1 MHRARL
7 PRFRDLEPRLE
18 WVVPPVGYPKFT
30 VSGSLVHMTRVPFA
44 ARVAAGVAVTVVEEA
59 RKLPGSALML
69 PMTVVSEALARGMRF
84 QQQVTALAIKG
95 DLIIATLPVIG
106 TPTEEQ
112 PAWASF
118 DEDGDETFDTESRVD
133 AAVITDDVDVP
144 DAPVAEPV
152 AANGRF
158 ALYSTP
164 PLDEPVQDTSA
175 KRAPSADKPEIV
187 EMIDFDTLAL
197 AQLRARLR
205 TLSIEDLETL
215 LEYEN
220 DTLSRAPFQTML
232 ANRITTAKAK

>member
-1 MHRARL
+1 MC
-7 PRFRDLEPRLE
+7 
-18 WVVPPVGYPKFT
+18 
-30 VSGSLVHMTRVPFA
+30 MTRLPFA

-69 PMTVVSEALARGMRF
+69 PMTVVSEALARGMRL

-95 DLIIATLPVIG
+95 DLVISALPVIG
-106 TPTEEQ
+106 TPREEQ
-112 PAWASF
+112 PSWASF
-118 DEDGDETFDTESRVD
+118 DEDEDDEFPATSRFDS
-133 AAVITDDVDVP
+133 AAVTDDVDVP
-144 DAPVAEPV
+144 DAPVAEPI

-175 KRAPSADKPEIV
+175 KPAAAATKPEIV

-220 DTLSRAPFQTML
+220 ATSARAPFQTML

>member
-1 MHRARL
+1 MTPRVRASSTVQL
-7 PRFRDLEPRLE
+7 LQ
-18 WVVPPVGYPKFT
+18 PVGYPKST
-30 VSGSLVHMTRVPFA
+30 NSGSLVGMTRVPFA

-69 PMTVVSEALARGMRF
+69 PMTVVSEALARGMRL

-95 DLIIATLPVIG
+95 DVIIATLPVVG
-106 TPTEEQ
+106 TPREEQ
-112 PAWASF
+112 PAWAQF
-118 DEDGDETFDTESRVD
+118 DEDGDENDVFGAPV
-133 AAVITDDVDVP
+133 VTDDVDVP
-144 DAPVAEPV
+144 DASEPI

-164 PLDEPVQDTSA
+164 PVDEPVQDTSA
-175 KRAPSADKPEIV
+175 KSAPGVDKPEIV

-215 LEYEN
+215 LDYEN

>member
-1 MHRARL
+1 
-7 PRFRDLEPRLE
+7 
-18 WVVPPVGYPKFT
+18 
-30 VSGSLVHMTRVPFA
+30 MTRVPFA

-69 PMTVVSEALARGMRF
+69 PMTVVSEALARSMRF

-95 DLIIATLPVIG
+95 DLIIATLPVVG
-106 TPTEEQ
+106 TPREEQ
-112 PAWASF
+112 PVWASF
-118 DEDGDETFDTESRVD
+118 DEDEDEDDAFDSP
-133 AAVITDDVDVP
+133 VITDDVDVP
-144 DAPVAEPV
+144 DAPVAEPI

-175 KRAPSADKPEIV
+175 KRAPSVDKPEIV

-205 TLSIEDLETL
+205 TLSVEDLEAL
-215 LEYEN
+215 LDYEN
-220 DTLSRAPFQTML
+220 DTLARAPFKTML

>member
-1 MHRARL
+1 
-7 PRFRDLEPRLE
+7 
-18 WVVPPVGYPKFT
+18 
-30 VSGSLVHMTRVPFA
+30 MTRVPFA

-95 DLIIATLPVIG
+95 DLIIASLPVIG

-112 PAWASF
+112 PSWASF
-118 DEDGDETFDTESRVD
+118 DEDEDDTFDAPV
-133 AAVITDDVDVP
+133 VTDDVDVP

-215 LEYEN
+215 LDYEN
-220 DTLSRAPFQTML
+220 DTLARAPFQTML

>member
-1 MHRARL
+1 M
-7 PRFRDLEPRLE
+7 
-18 WVVPPVGYPKFT
+18 
-30 VSGSLVHMTRVPFA
+30 
-44 ARVAAGVAVTVVEEA
+44 TVVEEA

-69 PMTVVSEALARGMRF
+69 PMTVVSEALARGMRL

-95 DLIIATLPVIG
+95 DLVISALPVIG
-106 TPTEEQ
+106 TPREEQ
-112 PAWASF
+112 PSWASF
-118 DEDGDETFDTESRVD
+118 DEDEDDAFPATSRFDS
-133 AAVITDDVDVP
+133 AAVTDDVDVP
-144 DAPVAEPV
+144 DAPVAEPI

-175 KRAPSADKPEIV
+175 KPAAAAKPEIV

-220 DTLSRAPFQTML
+220 ATSARAPFQTML
-232 ANRITTAKAK
+232 ATRSTTAKAT

>member
-1 MHRARL
+1 
-7 PRFRDLEPRLE
+7 
-18 WVVPPVGYPKFT
+18 
-30 VSGSLVHMTRVPFA
+30 MTRVPFA

-95 DLIIATLPVIG
+95 DLIIAILPVVG
-106 TPTEEQ
+106 TPREEQ

-118 DEDGDETFDTESRVD
+118 DEDEDDAVDTP
-133 AAVITDDVDVP
+133 VITDDVDVP

-158 ALYSTP
+158 ALYSRP

-175 KRAPSADKPEIV
+175 KRAPSV
-187 EMIDFDTLAL
+187 
-197 AQLRARLR
+197 
-205 TLSIEDLETL
+205 
-215 LEYEN
+215 
-220 DTLSRAPFQTML
+220 
-232 ANRITTAKAK
+232 

>member
-1 MHRARL
+1 
-7 PRFRDLEPRLE
+7 
-18 WVVPPVGYPKFT
+18 
-30 VSGSLVHMTRVPFA
+30 MTRVPFA

-95 DLIIATLPVIG
+95 DLIIATLPVVG
-106 TPTEEQ
+106 TPREEQ

-118 DEDGDETFDTESRVD
+118 DEDDDAFDTP
-133 AAVITDDVDVP
+133 VITDDVDVP

-175 KRAPSADKPEIV
+175 KRAPSVDKPEIV

-205 TLSIEDLETL
+205 TLSVEDLEAL
-215 LEYEN
+215 LDYEN
-220 DTLSRAPFQTML
+220 DTLARAPFQTML

>member
-1 MHRARL
+1 
-7 PRFRDLEPRLE
+7 
-18 WVVPPVGYPKFT
+18 
-30 VSGSLVHMTRVPFA
+30 MTRVPFA

-95 DLIIATLPVIG
+95 DVAISALPVIG
-106 TPTEEQ
+106 TPREEQ

-118 DEDGDETFDTESRVD
+118 DEDDEFE
-133 AAVITDDVDVP
+133 APIITDDVDVP
-144 DAPVAEPV
+144 DAPVTEPT

-175 KRAPSADKPEIV
+175 KRGPSADKPEIV

-205 TLSIEDLETL
+205 TLSVEDLETL
-215 LEYEN
+215 LDYEN
-220 DTLSRAPFQTML
+220 DTLARAPFQTML

>member
-1 MHRARL
+1 
-7 PRFRDLEPRLE
+7 
-18 WVVPPVGYPKFT
+18 
-30 VSGSLVHMTRVPFA
+30 MTRVPFA

-84 QQQVTALAIKG
+84 QQQVTVLAIKG
-95 DLIIATLPVIG
+95 DLIIASLPVIG

-112 PAWASF
+112 PSWASF
-118 DEDGDETFDTESRVD
+118 DEDEDVFDAPV
-133 AAVITDDVDVP
+133 VTDDVDVP

-215 LEYEN
+215 LDYEN
-220 DTLSRAPFQTML
+220 DTLARAPFQTML

>member
-1 MHRARL
+1 
-7 PRFRDLEPRLE
+7 
-18 WVVPPVGYPKFT
+18 
-30 VSGSLVHMTRVPFA
+30 MTRVPFA

-69 PMTVVSEALARGMRF
+69 PMTVVSEALARSMRF

-95 DLIIATLPVIG
+95 DLVIASLPVIG
-106 TPTEEQ
+106 TPSEEQ
-112 PAWASF
+112 PSWASF
-118 DEDGDETFDTESRVD
+118 DEDDDDTFH
-133 AAVITDDVDVP
+133 APVITDDVDVP

-215 LEYEN
+215 LDYEN

>member
-1 MHRARL
+1 
-7 PRFRDLEPRLE
+7 
-18 WVVPPVGYPKFT
+18 
-30 VSGSLVHMTRVPFA
+30 MTRVPFA

-95 DLIIATLPVIG
+95 DLIIASLPVIG

-112 PAWASF
+112 PSWASF
-118 DEDGDETFDTESRVD
+118 DEDEDDVFDALV
-133 AAVITDDVDVP
+133 VTDDVDVP

-215 LEYEN
+215 LDYEN
-220 DTLSRAPFQTML
+220 DTLARAPFQTML

>member
-1 MHRARL
+1 
-7 PRFRDLEPRLE
+7 
-18 WVVPPVGYPKFT
+18 
-30 VSGSLVHMTRVPFA
+30 MTRVPFA

-95 DLIIATLPVIG
+95 DLIIATLPVVG
-106 TPTEEQ
+106 TPREEQ

-118 DEDGDETFDTESRVD
+118 DEDEDDAVDT
-133 AAVITDDVDVP
+133 AVITDDVDVP

-175 KRAPSADKPEIV
+175 KRAPSVDKPEIV

-205 TLSIEDLETL
+205 TLSVEDLEAL
-215 LEYEN
+215 LDYEN
-220 DTLSRAPFQTML
+220 DTLARAPFQTML

>member
-1 MHRARL
+1 
-7 PRFRDLEPRLE
+7 
-18 WVVPPVGYPKFT
+18 
-30 VSGSLVHMTRVPFA
+30 MTRVPFA

-95 DLIIATLPVIG
+95 DLIIATLPVVG
-106 TPTEEQ
+106 TPREEQ
-112 PAWASF
+112 PEWASF
-118 DEDGDETFDTESRVD
+118 DEDEDDAVDTP
-133 AAVITDDVDVP
+133 VITDDVDVP

-175 KRAPSADKPEIV
+175 KRAPSVDKPEIV

-205 TLSIEDLETL
+205 TLSVEDLEAL
-215 LEYEN
+215 LDYEN
-220 DTLSRAPFQTML
+220 DTLARAPFQTML

>member
-1 MHRARL
+1 
-7 PRFRDLEPRLE
+7 
-18 WVVPPVGYPKFT
+18 
-30 VSGSLVHMTRVPFA
+30 MTRVPFA

-95 DLIIATLPVIG
+95 DLIIASLPVIG

-112 PAWASF
+112 PSWASF
-118 DEDGDETFDTESRVD
+118 DEDEDDVFDAPV
-133 AAVITDDVDVP
+133 VTDDVDVP

-175 KRAPSADKPEIV
+175 KRAPSVDKPEIV

-215 LEYEN
+215 LDYEN
-220 DTLSRAPFQTML
+220 DTLARAPFQTML

>member
-1 MHRARL
+1 
-7 PRFRDLEPRLE
+7 
-18 WVVPPVGYPKFT
+18 
-30 VSGSLVHMTRVPFA
+30 MTRVPFA

-69 PMTVVSEALARGMRF
+69 PMTVVSEALARSMRL

-95 DLIIATLPVIG
+95 DLIIANLPIIG
-106 TPTEEQ
+106 TPHEEQ

-118 DEDGDETFDTESRVD
+118 DEDGDETFDTAFDPDSRFDD
-133 AAVITDDVDVP
+133 AAITDDVDVP

-175 KRAPSADKPEIV
+175 KRAPSAAKPEIV

-215 LEYEN
+215 LDYEN